1 MPDHGEQTE
10 LQLMLRVRDGDMAAF
25 ERLHD
30 RYQHRMLQF
39 FWMLSRDPHA
49 AAELAQ
55 ETFLR
60 VWKVRKRY
68 RATGS
73 FAGYLF
79 GIARMIWLERRR
91 AHAYTAR
98 LGRACP
104 LEEAATR
111 PSTENTPDRAA
122 LGRELSTLIF
132 AALEQLPEEQR
143 VVFVMRSIEGL
154 ALDEIAE
161 ALDCPVNT
169 VRSRR
174 LLALKKL
181 RHLLADAVAEYLPR
195 SAPRPSETTPIEEFT
210 HELPSR

>member
-1 MPDHGEQTE
+1 MPEYGEQTD
-10 LQLMLRVRDGDMAAF
+10 LMLMLRVRDGDMAAF
-25 ERLHD
+25 EQLHD
-30 RYQHRMLQF
+30 RYQRRVLQF
-39 FWMLSRDPHA
+39 FWMLSRDPLA

-73 FAGYLF
+73 FPGYLF
-79 GIARMIWLERRR
+79 GIARMIWLEGRR
-91 AHAYTAR
+91 AAAQTAR
-98 LGRACP
+98 LGRPCP
-104 LEEAATR
+104 LEDIVAR
-111 PSTENTPDRAA
+111 PSTAILPDRAV
-122 LGRELSTLIF
+122 LGRELSGMIF

-143 VVFVMRSIEGL
+143 IVFVMRSIEGL
-154 ALDEIAE
+154 SLDEIAE

-174 LLALKKL
+174 LLAIKKL

-195 SAPRPSETTPIEEFT
+195 PKSRSTASVPDEESI
-210 HELPSR
+210 HELPPR